1 MQAPAQPSNEA
12 LRIET
17 LREFLILDTPPEE
30 RFDNLTRAAASFFR
44 VQIAVV
50 SLVDVN
56 RQWFKSICGL
66 DASETPRDVSFCG
79 HAILQN
85 EVLVIED
92 ALLDAR
98 FSDNPLVVG
107 GPKIRFYAGAPLTAS
122 NGCREFVYSTST
134 AMTHAI
140 NGRSSSRLAKRT
152 RNARQSEVFQFRWSM
167 LRTWQHMVNVKRGF
181 LR

>member
-1 MQAPAQPSNEA
+1 MQTPALADNEA

-17 LREFLILDTPPEE
+17 LRQFLILDTPPEE

-66 DASETPRDVSFCG
+66 DAKETPRDISFCG
-79 HAILQN
+79 HAILQDD
-85 EVLVIED
+85 VLVIEN

-98 FSDNPLVVG
+98 FADNPLVTG
-107 GPKIRFYAGAPLTAS
+107 APHIRFYAGAPLIAP
-122 NGCREFVYSTST
+122 NGSHIGTLCLIDPQPKSLSAAE
-134 AMTHAI
+134 
-140 NGRSSSRLAKRT
+140 LD
-152 RNARQSEVFQFRWSM
+152 M
-167 LRTWQHMVNVKRGF
+167 LRDMANVVMREIVRTPEL
-181 LR
+181 LRATPA

>member
-1 MQAPAQPSNEA
+1 MQAPAQPKDEA

-66 DASETPRDVSFCG
+66 DASETTRDVSFCG

-85 EVLVIED
+85 DVMVIED
-92 ALLDAR
+92 ALLDPR
-98 FSDNPLVVG
+98 FSDNPLVIA
-107 GPKIRFYAGAPLTAS
+107 GPKVRFYAGAPLTAS
-122 NGCREFVYSTST
+122 NGCNVGTLCLIDPKPRTMSAIELEMLADMAKVVVGELVKKSTLLS
-134 AMTHAI
+134 A
-140 NGRSSSRLAKRT
+140 
-152 RNARQSEVFQFRWSM
+152 
-167 LRTWQHMVNVKRGF
+167 
-181 LR
+181 

>member
-17 LREFLILDTPPEE
+17 LREFLILDTSPEE

-79 HAILQN
+79 HAILQHD
-85 EVLVIED
+85 VMVIED
-92 ALLDAR
+92 ALLDSR

-107 GPKIRFYAGAPLTAS
+107 GPKVRFYAGAPLTAS
-122 NGCREFVYSTST
+122 NGCNVGTLCLIDPT
-134 AMTHAI
+134 ARAMSAI
-140 NGRSSSRLAKRT
+140 ELEMLADMAKVVVGELEKT
-152 RNARQSEVFQFRWSM
+152 PSLLATTF
-167 LRTWQHMVNVKRGF
+167 G
-181 LR
+181 